1 MIHFIEL
8 YRPYKRQTSRR
19 KEFNEAA
26 HWLQNTGGAAKV
38 NIWICIR
45 ESVTQPFPR
54 TVLTL
59 ALLIVQ
65 CRALFS

>member
-1 MIHFIEL
+1 MK
-8 YRPYKRQTSRR
+8 RP
-19 KEFNEAA
+19 
-26 HWLQNTGGAAKV
+26 HWLQNTGVAAKMS
-38 NIWICIR
+38 IWICIC
-45 ESVTQPFPR
+45 ESVTHPFLR